1 MTQATMQ
8 ELQGTLNSLKLI
20 CMVIQFLAVAFIGGS
35 MVYVATEICKEIKK
49 RL

>member
-8 ELQGTLNSLKLI
+8 ELQATLNSLKLTCI
-20 CMVIQFLAVAFIGGS
+20 VIQFLAVAFISGS
-35 MVYVATEICKEIKK
+35 IAYFVTEIYKGIKK